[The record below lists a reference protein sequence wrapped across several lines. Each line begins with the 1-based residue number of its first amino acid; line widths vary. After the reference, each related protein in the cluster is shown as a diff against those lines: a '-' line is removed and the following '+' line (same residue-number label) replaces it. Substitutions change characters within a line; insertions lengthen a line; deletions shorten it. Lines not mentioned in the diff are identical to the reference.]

1 MKTMEENNQ
10 MVADLR
16 KRFEA
21 YSNEE
26 LQIFNGDNK
35 ETLENWNR
43 ADAIEEAI
51 ITTLDE
57 INEN

>member
-1 MKTMEENNQ
+1 MKKIEENNQ
-10 MVADLR
+10 VVAYLR
-16 KRFEA
+16 KRFEK

-35 ETLENWNR
+35 ETLEHWNR
-43 ADAIEEAI
+43 TEAIEEAI

-57 INEN
+57 ID

>member
-1 MKTMEENNQ
+1 MKKIEENNQ
-10 MVADLR
+10 VVADLR
-16 KRFEA
+16 KRFEK

-35 ETLENWNR
+35 ETLEHWNR
-43 ADAIEEAI
+43 AEAIEEAI

-57 INEN
+57 ID